1 MEFDLSQATG
11 AVQDMVA
18 GFIQRLPY
26 LVVAALVFSVFI
38 VVAHVVRASARAF
51 AVRRKRRQNL
61 GLVLGRLA
69 YGTILFLGLLTSLV
83 IAVPGFTPGQ
93 LISVLGL
100 SSVAIGFA
108 FRDILQNFLAGILIL
123 LAEPFRIG
131 DQIISGQFE
140 GTVEEIQT
148 RATVISTYD
157 GRRVVIPNS
166 TLFTNPVTV
175 NTAFQKRRL
184 EYDVGIGYGDDIAV
198 ARRVMLD
205 ALRDIDGVLADPA
218 PEALV
223 VALADSAVN
232 LRLRWWIHPPRQA
245 DVFVARD
252 AVLER
257 VKGALMRH
265 GIDLPFP
272 TRQVLFH
279 DQTESADGDRR
290 LQREGWPAGEKPPG
304 RAPRVAESLEKYARG
319 QPGGNAPKQ
328 PRG

>member
-11 AVQDMVA
+11 AVQAMA
-18 GFIQRLPY
+18 TGFAQRLPY
-26 LVVAALVFSVFI
+26 LVVAVVVFVLFVI
-38 VVAHVVRASARAF
+38 VAHVVRASARAF
-51 AVRRKRRQNL
+51 AVRRRRRQNL

-69 YGTILFLGLLTSLV
+69 YGAILFLGLLTSLV
-83 IAVPGFTPGQ
+83 IAIPGFTPGQ

-131 DQIISGQFE
+131 DQIVSGSFE

-148 RATVISTYD
+148 RATLIRTYD

-166 TLFTNPVTV
+166 TLFTDPVTV
-175 NTAFQKRRL
+175 NTAFDRRRL
-184 EYDVGIGYGDDIAV
+184 EYDVGIGYGDDIAH
-198 ARRVMLD
+198 ARHAMLE
-205 ALRDIDGVLADPA
+205 AVRGIEGVLADPP

-223 VALADSAVN
+223 VDLAGSSVN

-245 DVFVARD
+245 DVFVVRD

-257 VKGALMRH
+257 VKVALVKA

-272 TRQVLFH
+272 TQQVLFH
-279 DQTESADGDRR
+279 DQTEASDGDRR
-290 LQREGWPAGEKPPG
+290 RQREGWPAGDRPPE
-304 RAPRVAESLEKYARG
+304 RAPRLAEAMERQGAR
-319 QPGGNAPKQ
+319 PPEE
-328 PRG
+328 PRR